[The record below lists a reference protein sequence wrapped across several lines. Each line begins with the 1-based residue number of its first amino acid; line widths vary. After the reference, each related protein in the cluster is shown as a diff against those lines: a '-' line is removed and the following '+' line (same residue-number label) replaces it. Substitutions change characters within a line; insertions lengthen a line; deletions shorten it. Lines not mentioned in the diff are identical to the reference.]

1 MTEATANE
9 KNENRVLII
18 LACGTNNPNR
28 SVRAFHLAQVA
39 HQMGKEVAIFL
50 LDEAVYLAR
59 KGVAENLRAPTG
71 DVADDIIAYLQEFE
85 VPIYACAPC
94 AKTRQIKE
102 EDLMEGFEMAP
113 ASKMW
118 ELACQS
124 TTLSL

>member
-1 MTEATANE
+1 MAETTG
-9 KNENRVLII
+9 KDTRENNVLITVS
-18 LACGTNNPNR
+18 CGTNNPNR
-28 SVRAFHLAQVA
+28 SVRALHLAQVA
-39 HQMGKEVAIFL
+39 HSMGKNVSIFL

-59 KGVAENLRAPTG
+59 KGVADNLRAPTG
-71 DVADDIIAYLQEFE
+71 DVADDLIAYLQEFE

-102 EDLMEGFEMAP
+102 EDLAEGFQLAP

-124 TTLSL
+124 TTISL

>member
-1 MTEATANE
+1 MTDAVPDS
-9 KNENRVLII
+9 KENRVLIT

-39 HQMGKEVAIFL
+39 HRMGKEVAIFL
-50 LDEAVYLAR
+50 LDEAVYLAK
-59 KGVAENLRAPTG
+59 KGIMDNLRAPTG
-71 DVADDIIAYLQEFE
+71 DVADDIVAYLQEFG

-102 EDLMEGFEMAP
+102 EDLMEGFELAP
-113 ASKMW
+113 ATKVI

-124 TTLSL
+124 TIISL